1 MQTTAER
8 SSGRATNGVANDDAS
23 AHAYTREEESAVRA
37 VIASSPPWPFIQRS
51 CASSMTSVA
60 SAGVL

>member
-8 SSGRATNGVANDDAS
+8 SSDRATNGVANDDAS

-37 VIASSPPWPFIQRS
+37 VIASSPP
-51 CASSMTSVA
+51 
-60 SAGVL
+60 

>member
-8 SSGRATNGVANDDAS
+8 SSDRATKGVAKDDAS

-37 VIASSPPWPFIQRS
+37 VIASSPP
-51 CASSMTSVA
+51 
-60 SAGVL
+60 